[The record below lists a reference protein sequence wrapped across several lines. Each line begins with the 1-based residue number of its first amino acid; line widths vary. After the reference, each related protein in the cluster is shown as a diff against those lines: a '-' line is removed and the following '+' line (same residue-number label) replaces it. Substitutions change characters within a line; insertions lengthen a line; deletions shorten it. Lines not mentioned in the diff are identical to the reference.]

1 MFYIRTYL
9 IIVLIAIGGSC
20 FAQSNKTGTWGLAT
34 LVLPGSTEHR
44 WGGYAELQGRT
55 DETLFRNFFYYEV
68 KGGVS
73 YNFDNNSYALIG
85 TGHYTTY
92 DYLDLDKGP
101 LVKENRLWEQFT
113 SVEFVGRV
121 KLEHRYR
128 VEQRWLNS
136 DAGNTYRNRFRYR
149 LNALVPINH
158 AKFVPNTVFL
168 SVFDEVFFNNK
179 TPNFERNRICAL
191 LGYQFT
197 KALNLQAG
205 WINQF
210 NNLPA
215 SSNDKNNMMVMVM
228 YNIQRKKGNSGI
240 LPTTKD

>member
-1 MFYIRTYL
+1 MNFL
-9 IIVLIAIGGSC
+9 KIALTCMLFNMAATGY
-20 FAQSNKTGTWGLAT
+20 AQSGKTGTWGLTT

-73 YNFDNNSYALIG
+73 YNFDNNAYALIG
-85 TGHYTTY
+85 TGRYTTY
-92 DYLDLDKGP
+92 DYQDLSKGP
-101 LVKENRLWEQFT
+101 TVGETRLWEQFT
-113 SVEFVGRV
+113 SVQYISRV

-128 VEQRWLNS
+128 AEQRWLNG
-136 DAGNTYRNRFRYR
+136 DYRNRFRYR

-158 AKFVPNTVFL
+158 PKFDPETVFL
-168 SVFDEVFFNNK
+168 SAFDEVFFNNNA
-179 TPNFERNRICAL
+179 PNFERNRVCAL

-210 NNLPA
+210 NNTA
-215 SSNDKNNMMVMVM
+215 TGTNDKNNMMVMLM
-228 YNIQRKKGNSGI
+228 YTIQRKKGTPGI
-240 LPTTKD
+240 LPTVKD